1 MFILE
6 IKGIKKT
13 YYQGEESIVVLE
25 DLYLNL
31 SMGESVAIVGKSG
44 SGKSTLLNIIAGLDK
59 FDSGQIVW
67 KGKIRRE
74 DPASLTLW
82 RRRNVGIVFQFYHLL
97 PELSVVENVALPL
110 LLIGMDRKSAYK
122 KALLLL
128 RDFGMGAF
136 ADREIRYL
144 SGGEMQR
151 VAILRAVVHRPSL
164 ILADEPTGSLDPYLQ
179 ERVLDFL
186 LRACSVGGAGLVLAT
201 HSKEI
206 AMRMDR
212 VVELRDGKLRPI
224 MLK

>member
-13 YYQGEESIVVLE
+13 YYQGEESVVVL
-25 DLYLNL
+25 DSLYLNL

-59 FDSGQIVW
+59 FDSGQIIW
-67 KGKIRRE
+67 KGKVRRE
-74 DPASLTLW
+74 DPTSLALW

-128 RDFGMGAF
+128 KDFGMEAF

-151 VAILRAVVHRPSL
+151 VAILRAIVHGPSL

-179 ERVLDFL
+179 EKVLDFL
-186 LRACSVGGAGLVLAT
+186 LRACNVRSAGLILAT

-206 AMRMDR
+206 AMRMNKIM
-212 VVELRDGKLRPI
+212 ELRDGKLRPL